1 MVECFN
7 AVPGYEIIFRFVS
20 SLFKVKYVLIF
31 ISKQKKTKLQKLFLY
46 IYRFSKP
53 NISYYKFPKSKAE
66 ETPFLFN
73 VNRFRLFSVFENNYK
88 NLPTLHMT

>member
-20 SLFKVKYVLIF
+20 SLFKEKYVLIF

-46 IYRFSKP
+46 SYRFSKS

-66 ETPFLFN
+66 ETPFLLMFTDFGYFLSS
-73 VNRFRLFSVFENNYK
+73 RIITKICLRC
-88 NLPTLHMT
+88 T